1 MEADLLQAVFAKVKA
16 IAGGLGLP
24 CYWPNV
30 APPTAPANVHIRVDI
45 LPTRPSVIGTGGKAR
60 RKWLL
65 QVAVWVRDGIG
76 VVAPAATGDAIA
88 AGLPFGL
95 VLAGASHTY
104 TITGQAEA
112 VTPVTASGWYATPY
126 QFEVEHLD

>member
-1 MEADLLQAVFAKVKA
+1 MEADLLKAVFAKVKGVA
-16 IAGGLGLP
+16 DSLSIP

-30 APPTAPANVHIRVDI
+30 APPTAPANVHLRVNV
-45 LPTRPSVIGTGGKAR
+45 LPTRPSVIGTCGKAR

-65 QVAVWVRDGIG
+65 QIAVWVRDGIG

-95 VLAGASHTY
+95 VLTGTSHTY
-104 TITGQAEA
+104 TITEQAEA
-112 VTPVTASGWYATPY
+112 VTPVTTSGWYATPY